1 MIGLGAIMVR
11 NYVTYLAGALAA
23 LVLFPASAYAQ
34 EDCVTGG
41 NSAVR
46 SAEVE
51 FSLAASRND
60 TRSKEERYVR
70 ALSKLERNWELD
82 NIPHRSY
89 LLAANAYLG
98 LFDLV
103 GADSMLTTLL
113 QLEPACADQV
123 AQIRFNAWVTQY
135 NSAITFMEGG
145 DEETALERF
154 ETANAIS
161 RDSRS
166 LAYAG
171 SIYQTR
177 GENVRAAELYEAALE
192 VGGSDDIVRTA
203 SINLAG
209 IRKNQGDSEGA
220 LQIYTEYSSAH
231 PDDVLG
237 RLNFAIALMDVDR
250 QEEAQQVFEDLL
262 SRDDLNFGQWSQ
274 VGIGL
279 YRAQN
284 FAPAAIAFRS
294 ALDLAPYNKETL
306 ENLAN
311 SFYQSERYEELMP
324 LAAELVDR
332 YPFERVNYNLLAN
345 AKRELGDG
353 DGALAAIEGRDA
365 MSFEF
370 LGLQFSAV
378 GETTYSID
386 GQVVNRSGI
395 AGNTRL
401 VSVTFIGEN
410 GDELFTEVLEL
421 MLPAKSETAAFSL
434 QVESDLEVFGF
445 RYQAPDS

>member
-1 MIGLGAIMVR
+1 MVR
-11 NYVTYLAGALAA
+11 NYMRYLAGALAA
-23 LVLFPASAYAQ
+23 IAVIPASAYAQ

-60 TRSKEERYVR
+60 TRSREERYVR

-82 NIPHRSY
+82 NIPPRSY

-98 LFDLV
+98 LFDLA

-113 QLEPACADQV
+113 QIQPVCADQV
-123 AQIRFNAWVTQY
+123 AEIRFGAWVTQF
-135 NSAITFMEGG
+135 NSAITLMQGG

-154 ETANAIS
+154 ESANVIN

-177 GENVRAAELYEAALE
+177 GEDDRAAELYEAALE
-192 VGGSDDIVRTA
+192 AGGSDDIVRTA

-220 LQIYTEYSSAH
+220 LRIYAEFSSAH
-231 PDDVLG
+231 PDDILG
-237 RLNFAIALMDVDR
+237 RLGFAIELMDADR

-306 ENLAN
+306 YNLAN
-311 SFYQSERYEELMP
+311 SLGQSDQFEELMP
-324 LAAELVDR
+324 LATELVDR
-332 YPFERVNYNLLAN
+332 YPFERAHYILLIN
-345 AKRELGDG
+345 SKRELDDS
-353 DGALAAIEGRDA
+353 DGALAVIEGRDA

-370 LGLQFSAV
+370 LGMQLSAV
-378 GETTYSID
+378 GETTYLID
-386 GQVVNRSGI
+386 GQVLNRSGI
-395 AGNTRL
+395 AGSTRS

-410 GDELFTEVLEL
+410 GDELFTEMLEL
-421 MLPAKSETAAFSL
+421 MLPAESETAAFSL

>member
-1 MIGLGAIMVR
+1 MIGLGVIMVR
-11 NYVTYLAGALAA
+11 NYMRYLAGALAA
-23 LVLFPASAYAQ
+23 IVVIPASAYAQ

-41 NSAVR
+41 NSAIR

-60 TRSKEERYVR
+60 TRSREERYVR

-82 NIPHRSY
+82 NIPPRSY

-98 LFDLV
+98 LFDLA

-113 QLEPACADQV
+113 QVQPVCADQV

-135 NSAITFMEGG
+135 NSAITLMQGG

-154 ETANAIS
+154 ESANAIS

-177 GENVRAAELYEAALE
+177 GEDDRAAELYEAALE
-192 VGGSDDIVRTA
+192 AGGSDDIVRTA

-220 LQIYTEYSSAH
+220 LRIYTEFSSAH
-231 PDDVLG
+231 PDDILG
-237 RLNFAIALMDVDR
+237 RLNFAIALMDADR

-284 FAPAAIAFRS
+284 FAPAAIAFRN

-311 SFYQSERYEELMP
+311 SFYQSDRFEELMP

-345 AKRELGDG
+345 SKRELDDS
-353 DGALAAIEGRDA
+353 DGALAAIERRDA

-370 LGLQFSAV
+370 LGTQLSVV
-378 GETTYSID
+378 GETTYLID
-386 GQVVNRSGI
+386 GQVLNRSGI
-395 AGNTRL
+395 AGSTRS

-410 GDELFTEVLEL
+410 GDELFTEMLEL
-421 MLPAKSETAAFSL
+421 ILPAESETAAFSL

>member
-1 MIGLGAIMVR
+1 MVR
-11 NYVTYLAGALAA
+11 NYMRYLAGALAA
-23 LVLFPASAYAQ
+23 IVVIPVSAYAQ
-34 EDCVTGG
+34 KDCVTGG
-41 NSAVR
+41 NSAIR

-82 NIPHRSY
+82 NIPPRSY

-98 LFDLV
+98 LFDLA

-113 QLEPACADQV
+113 QIQPVCADQV
-123 AQIRFNAWVTQY
+123 AEIRFGAWVTQF
-135 NSAITFMEGG
+135 NSAITLMQGG

-154 ETANAIS
+154 ESANVIN

-171 SIYQTR
+171 QIYDTR
-177 GENVRAAELYEAALE
+177 GEDDRAAELYEAALE
-192 VGGSDDIVRTA
+192 AGGSDDIVRMA

-231 PDDVLG
+231 PDDIVG
-237 RLNFAIALMDVDR
+237 RLDFALVLMDADR

-262 SRDDLNFGQWSQ
+262 LLSRDDLNFRRWSQ

-279 YRAQN
+279 YQAQN
-284 FAPAAIAFRS
+284 FAPAAIAFRN

-306 ENLAN
+306 LNLAN
-311 SFYQSERYEELMP
+311 SLGLSDQFEELMP
-324 LAAELVDR
+324 LATELVDR
-332 YPFERVNYNLLAN
+332 YPFERVHYILLIN
-345 AKRELGDG
+345 SKRELDDS
-353 DGALAAIEGRDA
+353 DGALAVIEGRDA

-370 LGLQFSAV
+370 LGMQLSAV
-378 GETTYSID
+378 GETYLID
-386 GQVVNRSGI
+386 GQVLNRSGI
-395 AGNTRL
+395 AGSTRS

-410 GDELFTEVLEL
+410 GDELFTEMLEL
-421 MLPAKSETAAFSL
+421 MLPAESETAAFSL
-434 QVESDLEVFGF
+434 QVESDIEVFGF
-445 RYQAPDS
+445 RYQVPDS